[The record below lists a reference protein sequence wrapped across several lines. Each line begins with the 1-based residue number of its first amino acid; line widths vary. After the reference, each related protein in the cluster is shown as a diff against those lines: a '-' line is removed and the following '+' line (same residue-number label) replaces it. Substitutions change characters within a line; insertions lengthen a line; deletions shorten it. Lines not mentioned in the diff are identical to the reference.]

1 MSVKEDV
8 DALVEAATTLRVR
21 LQAERQTLID
31 RLLEL
36 DGQIG
41 RLPGGEQVER
51 PTSLDEWR
59 QRRRQLLAHEVGRPG
74 QPINSRD
81 VIHATAIFY
90 GLTVAQLKGPE
101 RFASVAKG
109 RHVAMYLCRKLTGES
124 FPELGAAFGNRDHTT
139 VIAGVRGIEERI
151 ATDAELK
158 AEVDALEPPIRA
170 AQEARKTADQR
181 IEDSAK

>member
-81 VIHATAIFY
+81 VIHATAVFY
-90 GLTVAQLKGPE
+90 GAVCYVFVRFFAFLLLWSTHLGLRLGLWRHSAQRPPARVLAAVAP
-101 RFASVAKG
+101 VAPLM
-109 RHVAMYLCRKLTGES
+109 V
-124 FPELGAAFGNRDHTT
+124 
-139 VIAGVRGIEERI
+139 
-151 ATDAELK
+151 
-158 AEVDALEPPIRA
+158 
-170 AQEARKTADQR
+170 
-181 IEDSAK
+181 